1 MTWQWTEAGKEN
13 VGASRQEVTDVAASQ
28 TAFDT
33 TAAGV
38 LGAYVGRRVRGKQP
52 EGPTAGSR
60 EYFGVGGGCPG
71 LLCEMRDR
79 IRIRG
84 LYPVCDLVLK
94 RSSQLPRISLQKP
107 WREKDL
113 VAQLQQLYKNAIDP
127 MPM

>member
-1 MTWQWTEAGKEN
+1 MGWHAVLQFLL
-13 VGASRQEVTDVAASQ
+13 GASGRRPRRVAARVCSSLR
-28 TAFDT
+28 D
-33 TAAGV
+33 AAH
-38 LGAYVGRRVRGKQP
+38 LDLADVGRRVRGKQP

-71 LLCEMRDR
+71 LLCEMRGR

-84 LYPVCDLVLK
+84 LYRVCDLVLK
-94 RSSQLPRISLQKP
+94 RSSQLPRISLPPP

-113 VAQLQQLYKNAIDP
+113 VARLQQLYKNAIDL